1 MSGHG
6 WARRA
11 ILTSIGVGAL
21 LASGVSRARP
31 RIESEW
37 RSREIV
43 VDGSLDEWE
52 GTLRFV
58 EDAKLSLGIHNDA
71 EYLYLAVYS
80 RNPQVVRQIA
90 LRGLELKLEGKDESL
105 HIRFPVGLAE
115 SGLRP
120 PLQRDGDEPGLRPPP
135 RRGGDET
142 EDRELRGLEQDFAA
156 SLGTFL
162 LYGSGP
168 GESRSVATDGESGLL
183 LRSRMERDEI
193 RCEMRIPLA
202 PGATRPLAVGAGP
215 GSRITLSLESPREKR
230 DELARGPGGA
240 PPGGGPG
247 GGPPGMG
254 GGGMGPPPGGG
265 TSGGGPG
272 GMGGGPGGGM
282 RGGGPGG
289 SRGDVPSSLKLD
301 VKVILA
307 VEPSP
312 AS

>member
-31 RIESEW
+31 RLESEW
-37 RSREIV
+37 LSREIV

-52 GTLRFV
+52 GALRFV
-58 EDAKLSLGIHNDA
+58 EGAKLSLGIHNDG

-90 LRGLELKLEGKDESL
+90 LRGLELKLEGKEEPL

-120 PLQRDGDEPGLRPPP
+120 PS
-135 RRGGDET
+135 RRGGDEA
-142 EDRELRGLEQDFAA
+142 EDREPRGLEQDFAA

-162 LYGSGP
+162 LYGPGP
-168 GESRSVATDGESGLL
+168 GESRRVATDGESGLL

-193 RCEMRIPLA
+193 HCEMRIPLA
-202 PGATRPLAVGAGP
+202 PGATSPLAVGAGP

-230 DELARGPGGA
+230 DEIARGPGGA
-240 PPGGGPG
+240 PPGGGP
-247 GGPPGMG
+247 PGMGGG

-265 TSGGGPG
+265 MSGGGPG

-282 RGGGPGG
+282 PGGGPGG
-289 SRGDVPSSLKLD
+289 PRGDVPSTLKLD

-307 VEPSP
+307 VEPAP

>member
-31 RIESEW
+31 RLESEW
-37 RSREIV
+37 LSREIA

-52 GTLRFV
+52 GRLRFV
-58 EDAKLSLGIHNDA
+58 EGAKLSLGIHNDG

-90 LRGLELKLEGKDESL
+90 LRGLELKLKGKEEPL

-115 SGLRP
+115 SGPRP
-120 PLQRDGDEPGLRPPP
+120 PSQ
-135 RRGGDET
+135 RGGDEA

-162 LYGSGP
+162 LYGPGP
-168 GESRSVATDGESGLL
+168 GESRSVATDGKSGLL

-215 GSRITLSLESPREKR
+215 GTRITLSLESPRKKR
-230 DELARGPGGA
+230 DEIVRGPGGA
-240 PPGGGPG
+240 PPGGGP
-247 GGPPGMG
+247 PGM
-254 GGGMGPPPGGG
+254 
-265 TSGGGPG
+265 SGGGPG

-282 RGGGPGG
+282 PGGGPGG
-289 SRGDVPSSLKLD
+289 PRGDVPSSLKLD

-307 VEPSP
+307 AEPTP